1 MRTNWRLVEK
11 RPQGNEVTRFGL
23 YVSLSRIG
31 YLFIN
36 YNVFRGLGEP
46 EAVEI
51 YFDSV
56 NNRIGIKAASASRRN
71 SFRVRKFG
79 YSKGKVIRML
89 QVLLDYKIDLPA
101 TVQFYDIEIDEEGIL
116 ILDLRTARVSD
127 RVLKHRDN
135 KKLRKV
141 ASPVTSV

>member
-1 MRTNWRLVEK
+1 MRSNWRQVEK
-11 RPQGNEVTRFGL
+11 RPKGNEITRFGL
-23 YVSLSRIG
+23 YASLSRVG
-31 YLFIN
+31 NLFIN
-36 YNVFRGLGEP
+36 RGAFVGLGEP

-56 NNRIGIKAASASRRN
+56 NNRIGLKPARASMRN

-79 YSKGKVIRML
+79 YSKGKVIRMM

-135 KKLRKV
+135 KKRRPVAV
-141 ASPVTSV
+141 ASV